1 MSEPVLLVS
10 PYFLPRKRVGALRA
24 AKFVKYLGH
33 YGFEPHIASLDAGL
47 PGQRIC
53 RIVTPVDRTM
63 RTSGSALGNGT
74 TRTNTG
80 PGNDTGQ
87 PQRGG
92 GVSDAGQPPS
102 GVGPSAAA
110 PDRLN
115 VVDQLF
121 PVDSW
126 LPVMW
131 WNRRK
136 VLNYARQHG
145 IRLVWS
151 TGDPWSG
158 HLIASHVSRSLN
170 IPWIADWRDPWT
182 LCAVRSRG
190 RAAWVRRLDARAER
204 AWMLQA
210 THNTFTAE
218 ETMRRYQQAYGI
230 PATTI
235 YNAFDQ
241 TLERTEPTANAT
253 PAPHDGMVELV
264 FFGRFRQLSP
274 AEPVIRLVAACSDPK
289 RVKVVSFGSMPEA
302 DRQLA
307 HTLGVAEC
315 FVTEEPIPY
324 DQAAARLRRAD
335 LLLLST
341 DPRRDDIIPAK
352 LWDYL
357 PMGRPILSLAP
368 NPEVSRILQETR
380 TSLDADPL
388 TILNRYLAEPEA
400 WRRQLLSPDF
410 DRIATFSAEQATRR
424 LSELMTSLIHD

>member
-24 AKFVKYLGH
+24 AKFVKYLGD

-47 PGQRIC
+47 PGQAVC
-53 RIVTPVDRTM
+53 RIVTPVDRTA
-63 RTSGSALGNGT
+63 RTSGSALGHGKSGNPSHGGT
-74 TRTNTG
+74 
-80 PGNDTGQ
+80 
-87 PQRGG
+87 
-92 GVSDAGQPPS
+92 
-102 GVGPSAAA
+102 
-110 PDRLN
+110 DRLSA
-115 VVDQLF
+115 VDKLF

-136 VLNYARQHG
+136 VLNYARQQR
-145 IRLVWS
+145 IKLVWS
-151 TGDPWSG
+151 TSDPWSG
-158 HLIASHVSRSLN
+158 HLIASYVSRTLG

-182 LCAVRSRG
+182 LCAVRSQG

-204 AWMLQA
+204 TWMLQA

-230 PATTI
+230 RASTI

-241 TLERTEPTANAT
+241 DVELTAHAALS
-253 PAPHDGMVELV
+253 APHNTEVELV

-274 AEPVIRLVAACSDPK
+274 AEPVIRLVAACADPT
-289 RVKVVSFGSMPEA
+289 RVKVVSFGSMPQA

-307 HTLGVAEC
+307 ETLGVAER

-324 DQAAARLRRAD
+324 EHAAARLRRAD
-335 LLLLST
+335 MLVLST

-357 PMGRPILSLAP
+357 PSGRPILSLAP
-368 NPEVSRILQETR
+368 NPEVGRILRETG
-380 TSLDADPL
+380 SGIDADPL
-388 TILNRYLAEPEA
+388 TVLNRYLTDPQS
-400 WRRQLLSPDF
+400 WTLQPDVE
-410 DRIATFSAEQATRR
+410 RIAAFSAKQATGR